1 MNRYPACCPPN
12 TAPTRLSTTASIA
25 GAVRAFGWLF
35 SKPLLAAQACSAPPR
50 STRSGRPCTDV
61 RDLSG
66 AGAQGRMGR
75 LLKTPVRWSRAS
87 AGLLSRYTHRVAIS
101 NSTSRDYRTEGNDR
115 YKLMTLA
122 TDEFISRFLSM
133 YCRVAF
139 TASGLHSLMTVP
151 QLSPYAARA
160 SKPRASYAEISRT
173 VIHRARTR
181 SEPTRSAIICRRHG
195 RSIAVGH

>member
-25 GAVRAFGWLF
+25 GAVRAFGWLC
-35 SKPLLAAQACSAPPR
+35 SKPLLAAQAYSAPPR
-50 STRSGRPCTDV
+50 STRSARPCTDV

-101 NSTSRDYRTEGNDR
+101 NSTSRNYRTEGNDR

-122 TDEFISRFLSM
+122 TDEFISRFLIHVLPRGFHRIRSSRPED
-133 YCRVAF
+133 CSPAQPLCSAEQANLERRTRRLVAP
-139 TASGLHSLMTVP
+139 L
-151 QLSPYAARA
+151 
-160 SKPRASYAEISRT
+160 ID
-173 VIHRARTR
+173 RARTR
-181 SEPTRSAIICRRHG
+181 S
-195 RSIAVGH
+195 